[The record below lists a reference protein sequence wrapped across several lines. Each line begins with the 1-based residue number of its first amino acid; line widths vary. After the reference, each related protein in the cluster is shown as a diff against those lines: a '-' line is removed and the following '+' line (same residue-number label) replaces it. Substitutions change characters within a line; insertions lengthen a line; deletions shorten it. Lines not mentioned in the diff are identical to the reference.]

1 MIKEIGSEFYQEKLT
16 NKNNYINQIKKC
28 FFKKIE
34 EDNK

>member
-1 MIKEIGSEFYQEKLT
+1 MEVELYKLT
-16 NKNNYINQIKKC
+16 NKNNYINQIKKKC

>member
-1 MIKEIGSEFYQEKLT
+1 MEVELYKLT